1 MVAIDRTSLEGL
13 GRGLSGKGTAM
24 IAFLNRLRKS
34 EDGATAVEYALIM
47 LIVALGIIG
56 SLQALPGSLNA
67 IWSNVAASL

>member
-1 MVAIDRTSLEGL
+1 
-13 GRGLSGKGTAM
+13 M